1 MGGIS
6 EFNQLISQKIRE
18 LIPVQTAWAT
28 AKEVDWDKKTMTATG
43 LVDDLDYH
51 NVLLGIGGDFK
62 KPKAGT
68 KCLIGIVSNS
78 ANAFLITADEV
89 EEIVFISGESH
100 LTIDPEKMFFTNG
113 ESQLTIKDGGFIV
126 KHADENLKS
135 IFSDMIDEINKII
148 VVNGTSINV
157 GAMTAIKQRL
167 NTVLIE

>member
-1 MGGIS
+1 MSGVS
-6 EFNQLISQKIRE
+6 EFNQLISQRIKE
-18 LIPVQTAWAT
+18 LIPIQTAWAT

-43 LVDDLDYH
+43 LTDDLDYH
-51 NVLLGIGGDFK
+51 NVLLGLAGENK
-62 KPKAGT
+62 KPKLGT

-78 ANAFLITADEV
+78 ANAFLITAEELDE
-89 EEIVFISGESH
+89 II
-100 LTIDPEKMFFTNG
+100 FTSG

-126 KHADENLKS
+126 KHGEENLKS

-157 GAMTAIKQRL
+157 SAMIAIKERL

>member
-6 EFNQLISQKIRE
+6 EFNQLISQRIKE

-28 AKEVDWDKKTMTATG
+28 VKNIDWDKKTMTATG
-43 LVDDLDYH
+43 LVDDLDYYD
-51 NVLLGIGGDFK
+51 VLLGIGGDYK
-62 KPKAGT
+62 KPKEGT

-78 ANAFLITADEV
+78 ANAFLITAEEV
-89 EEIVFISGESH
+89 EEIIFTSGES
-100 LTIDPEKMFFTNG
+100 E
-113 ESQLTIKDGGFIV
+113 LTIKEDGFII

-157 GAMTAIKQRL
+157 AAMTEIKQRL

>member
-28 AKEVDWDKKTMTATG
+28 AKEIDWDKKVMTATG

-62 KPKAGT
+62 KPKAGA

-89 EEIVFISGESH
+89 EEMVFTS
-100 LTIDPEKMFFTNG
+100 G
-113 ESQLTIKDGGFIV
+113 ESQLTIKDDGFIV
-126 KHADENLKS
+126 KNSNENLKN

-157 GAMTAIKQRL
+157 AAMTEIKQRL